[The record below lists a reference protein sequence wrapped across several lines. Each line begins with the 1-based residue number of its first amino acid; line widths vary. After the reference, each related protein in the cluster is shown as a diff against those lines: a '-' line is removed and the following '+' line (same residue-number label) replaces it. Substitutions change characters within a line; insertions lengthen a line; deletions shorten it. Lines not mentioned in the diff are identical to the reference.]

1 MARLHEAKAVLAA
14 ADRWKQECLLD
25 GGSVFSDRDLWTKQY
40 FEELKEEYVKK
51 EKLAKGFWDSL
62 KLQLQYASPDAQR
75 LFAELVWVYY
85 LVPNSAKAETKRKR
99 IQQVWGWSGAELP
112 YVEWAFDDV
121 LRQGIIDL
129 GSSAVDIAQDLS
141 FFVEI
146 MIDWCSRDRRGRQ
159 ELLKVPWQLAK
170 QLDERAGASKPPF
183 RHLFL
188 YLLFPDMFEPIVS
201 RRDKARIIAGF
212 FGKWNVE
219 TDLNDKSDPIQLDQ
233 ALLNIRKRLEEDGTN
248 GKTSFY
254 HKPLTGYWRQ
264 NGAVSP
270 EAAVNGRSLNT
281 ILYGPPGT
289 GKTYSV
295 AERCVEICD
304 GPGENSPE
312 EIRRRYLELVDQGRV
327 EFVTFHQSYGYEE
340 FVEGL
345 RPQTGAADEEAT
357 RGSGFLLEPVDGVL
371 KRLAERARKISEPS
385 ALPSDLRQGDADRIR
400 QPEAPNENLPHVLV
414 IDEINRANVSK
425 VMGELVTLLE
435 EDKREGAEHTV
446 AVTLPH
452 SRKPF
457 TLPANLYIVGTM
469 NTADRSIALL
479 DTALRRRFEF
489 EELAP
494 DPGVLEVVDGIDLP
508 NVLRAMNK
516 RLDWLL
522 GRDHLIGHAWLMKA
536 KNKECIDR
544 TMRRKIIPML
554 AEYFHED
561 WNKVRAVLG
570 GTNDFVRR
578 EELKPPRG
586 LDSGILDT
594 RYRWSPVDPPYPPA
608 AYVNLI
614 GQADSGAENAED

>member
-14 ADRWKQECLLD
+14 ADQWKQKCLLD
-25 GGSVFSDRDLWTKQY
+25 GGSVFSDRELWTKQH
-40 FEELKEEYVKK
+40 FEELKQEYVNK
-51 EKLAKGFWDSL
+51 EKLAKRFWDSL
-62 KLQLQYASPDAQR
+62 ELQLESAGPDAQR

-85 LVPNSAKAETKRKR
+85 LVPNSAAAETKRR
-99 IQQVWGWSGAELP
+99 NIGRVWGWSGEELP
-112 YVEWAFDDV
+112 HVKWAFEDV
-121 LRQGIIDL
+121 LNQGIIGL
-129 GSSAVDIAQDLS
+129 GSSAGDIALDLS
-141 FFVEI
+141 FFIEI

-159 ELLKVPWQLAK
+159 ELLNEPWQLAE
-170 QLDERAGASKPPF
+170 QLDQRAGTSKPPF

-188 YLLFPDMFEPIVS
+188 YLLFPGFFEPIVS
-201 RRDKARIIAGF
+201 RRDKAGIIAGF
-212 FGKWNVE
+212 SGKWNEE
-219 TDLNDKSDPIQLDQ
+219 TELNDKSDPIQLDQ
-233 ALLNIRKRLEEDGTN
+233 ALLNIRRRLEKDGRN
-248 GKTSFY
+248 GNTSFY
-254 HKPLTGYWRQ
+254 HEPLIGYWRQ
-264 NGAVSP
+264 NEAVSV
-270 EAAVNGRSLNT
+270 EGAVNGRSLNT

-295 AERCVEICD
+295 AERCVDICD
-304 GPGENSPE
+304 GPGKRPPE
-312 EIRRRYLELVDQGRV
+312 EIRGRYRELVDQGRV

-345 RPQTGAADEEAT
+345 RPQSGAAGEQAT
-357 RGSGFLLEPVDGVL
+357 RGSSLRLEPVDGVL
-371 KRLAERARKISEPS
+371 KRIAERARMIPGPLP
-385 ALPSDLRQGDADRIR
+385 LPSNSGQGDVTKGG
-400 QPEAPNENLPHVLV
+400 QSEAPKECLPHVLV

-435 EDKREGAEHTV
+435 EDKREGAEHMV

-457 TLPANLYIVGTM
+457 TLPANLHIVGTM

-494 DPGVLEVVDGIDLP
+494 DPGVLEIVDGIDLP
-508 NVLRAMNK
+508 NVLRAMNN

-536 KNKECIDR
+536 KNKEGIDR

-578 EELKPPRG
+578 EELKPPQG
-586 LDSGILDT
+586 LDGDIMDT
-594 RYRWSPVDPPYPPA
+594 RHRWSPVDPPYPPA
-608 AYVNLI
+608 AYVHLI
-614 GQADSGAENAED
+614 GQADSGAESAAD